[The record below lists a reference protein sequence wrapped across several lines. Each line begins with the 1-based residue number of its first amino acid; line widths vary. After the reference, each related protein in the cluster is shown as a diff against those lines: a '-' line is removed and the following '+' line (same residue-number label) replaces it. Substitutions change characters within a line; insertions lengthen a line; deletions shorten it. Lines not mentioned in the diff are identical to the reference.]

1 MSNKNKVLL
10 NNVAPGQEIFALIV
24 HDLNRPIKIQNT
36 GQFDGYP
43 GKDPTSTSK
52 ASTLYVINF
61 TYQANRKNNFTLFP
75 LTMRDEAK
83 IWANSLETREV
94 RTWEQLIEKF
104 MKKFFQLHE
113 NSRRM
118 RDIMNFQ

>member
-1 MSNKNKVLL
+1 M
-10 NNVAPGQEIFALIV
+10 
-24 HDLNRPIKIQNT
+24 IQNT

-61 TYQANRKNNFTLFP
+61 TYQANCKNNFTLFP

-83 IWANSLETREV
+83 IWANSFETRKV
-94 RTWEQLIEKF
+94 RTWEQLIEIYEKVLPTSREF
-104 MKKFFQLHE
+104 KANEGHHE
-113 NSRRM
+113 LPI
-118 RDIMNFQ
+118 DE